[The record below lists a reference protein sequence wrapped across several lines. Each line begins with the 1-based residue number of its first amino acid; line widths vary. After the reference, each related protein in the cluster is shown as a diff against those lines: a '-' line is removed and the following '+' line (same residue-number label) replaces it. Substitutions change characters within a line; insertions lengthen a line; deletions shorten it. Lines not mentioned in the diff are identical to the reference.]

1 MAPFIVWNFDSNDSQ
16 TPENK
21 HSSFKSF
28 FRWRKSPLRAE
39 SSHSEAEN
47 GANILLM
54 RAHLKMCLC
63 GKFQVNNI
71 KAVTPGLKIQGTDS
85 ESGFSASVII
95 RVKYKH
101 TQMRWSETRGSGLF
115 RSVNVETD
123 EDKASLPLCSSD
135 MQTCDWASWET
146 VLQWRQRNVKT
157 LVRLSVCVCTQGN
170 LGVVETLNKSLKETH
185 HLFLLSVRRC
195 DSVPQT
201 EHTHKQTHY
210 AVSFTAKQCGKA
222 SEIRGPSFEGSS
234 KNKTDVY
241 GIFLRG
247 GGQIQFNCRSK
258 TTVSLS

>member
-1 MAPFIVWNFDSNDSQ
+1 
-16 TPENK
+16 
-21 HSSFKSF
+21 
-28 FRWRKSPLRAE
+28 
-39 SSHSEAEN
+39 
-47 GANILLM
+47 
-54 RAHLKMCLC
+54 
-63 GKFQVNNI
+63 
-71 KAVTPGLKIQGTDS
+71 
-85 ESGFSASVII
+85 
-95 RVKYKH
+95 
-101 TQMRWSETRGSGLF
+101 MRWSETRGSGLF

-135 MQTCDWASWET
+135 MQTCDWAPRET
-146 VLQWRQRNVKT
+146 VLQRRQRNVKHQVQRSHVKT
-157 LVRLSVCVCTQGN
+157 PVRPCVCTQGN

-222 SEIRGPSFEGSS
+222 SEIRGPSFEGGS

>member
-1 MAPFIVWNFDSNDSQ
+1 M
-16 TPENK
+16 K
-21 HSSFKSF
+21 
-28 FRWRKSPLRAE
+28 LG
-39 SSHSEAEN
+39 EA
-47 GANILLM
+47 A
-54 RAHLKMCLC
+54 
-63 GKFQVNNI
+63 
-71 KAVTPGLKIQGTDS
+71 
-85 ESGFSASVII
+85 
-95 RVKYKH
+95 
-101 TQMRWSETRGSGLF
+101 
-115 RSVNVETD
+115 
-123 EDKASLPLCSSD
+123 SSD
-135 MQTCDWASWET
+135 LST
-146 VLQWRQRNVKT
+146 WRQTRTKRLFLSARLTCKHVTERLEKLYCSGDKET
-157 LVRLSVCVCTQGN
+157 WSIKCRDHTWRRSSVRVFVPKETWVLS
-170 LGVVETLNKSLKETH
+170 LNKSLKETH

>member
-1 MAPFIVWNFDSNDSQ
+1 MEWNSGKQPLQICQRGDRRGQSVSSSLLVW
-16 TPENK
+16 
-21 HSSFKSF
+21 H
-28 FRWRKSPLRAE
+28 
-39 SSHSEAEN
+39 
-47 GANILLM
+47 ANMWL
-54 RAHLKMCLC
+54 
-63 GKFQVNNI
+63 
-71 KAVTPGLKIQGTDS
+71 
-85 ESGFSASVII
+85 SAS
-95 RVKYKH
+95 RNC
-101 TQMRWSETRGSGLF
+101 TAAETKKREASSAEIT
-115 RSVNVETD
+115 R
-123 EDKASLPLCSSD
+123 EDARP
-135 MQTCDWASWET
+135 
-146 VLQWRQRNVKT
+146 
-157 LVRLSVCVCTQGN
+157 SVCLYTQGN